1 MDVPAPSDPTVDL
14 RVERGRSTRER
25 LVAAARELFGRQGYD
40 ATSIEAILRET
51 GVARGA
57 LYHHFADKRALFDAV
72 LDDVMVDIAHT
83 VAAAAMERYDDPVES
98 LRAGFGRW
106 LELAADPS
114 IQRITL
120 LDPPFVLGWARWRE
134 LDEQRVLGG
143 LRKGLRR
150 VAETGRIREGDV
162 DLLAHMLIAAVNEA
176 ALMIAGAEDPEVA
189 LREGRATVDDLL
201 TRVLA
206 G

>member
-1 MDVPAPSDPTVDL
+1 MDASASSGTTPDL
-14 RVERGRSTRER
+14 RLERGRTTRER

-57 LYHHFADKRALFDAV
+57 LYHHFTDKRALFDAV
-72 LDDVMVDIAHT
+72 LDDVMVDIARI
-83 VAAAAMERYDDPVES
+83 VMEAAREHDDPVES

-106 LELAADPS
+106 LELAADPA
-114 IQRITL
+114 IQRIAL

-134 LDEQRVLGG
+134 LDEERVLGG
-143 LRKGLRR
+143 VRKGLRR
-150 VAETGRIREGDV
+150 VAEAGRVPIGDV
-162 DLLAHMLIAAVNEA
+162 DLLAHMLLAAVNEA
-176 ALMIAGAEDPEVA
+176 ALMIAGAENPESA
-189 LREGRATVDDLL
+189 LRDGRATVDDVL
-201 TRVLA
+201 TRLLA

>member
-1 MDVPAPSDPTVDL
+1 MDAPAPSGPSLDL
-14 RVERGRSTRER
+14 RLERGRSTRER
-25 LVAAARELFGRQGYD
+25 LVAAGRDLFGRPGLD
-40 ATSIEAILRET
+40 AASIEAILRET
-51 GVARGA
+51 GLARGA

-72 LDDVMVDIAHT
+72 LDDVMVDIART
-83 VAAAAMERYDDPVES
+83 VAEAAMRHDDPVDS

-106 LELAADPS
+106 LELAAAPS

-143 LRKGLRR
+143 LRKSLGR
-150 VAETGRIREGDV
+150 VAQTGRIREGDV

-176 ALMIAGAEDPEVA
+176 ALMIAGAENPETA
-189 LREGRATVDDLL
+189 LRDGRATVDDVL
-201 TRVLA
+201 TRLLA